1 MVVYGTGQVAGTVA
15 ADVLKIGD
23 ITVQNQGF
31 GLVLQ
36 ASADFL
42 DISCDGLFVRIFPPP
57 RCFGC
62 LACPFLAGAACP
74 AAL

>member
-57 RCFGC
+57 SLLWVPGM
-62 LACPFLAGAACP
+62 PILAGAACP